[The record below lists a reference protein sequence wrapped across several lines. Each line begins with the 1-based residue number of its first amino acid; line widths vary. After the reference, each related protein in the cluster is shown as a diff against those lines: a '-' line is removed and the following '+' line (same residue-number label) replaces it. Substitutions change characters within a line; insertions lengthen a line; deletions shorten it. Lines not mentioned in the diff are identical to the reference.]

1 MAGRRASHF
10 PTDFLH
16 SCEQWLSQVREL
28 SAGASDGGSRH
39 GYGDACTVAH
49 TRADGVHSM
58 LALLGVPVR
67 WLTRSASGP
76 STPSAQVV
84 GGRQRSDRGVGLTGS
99 SDRLQGRPW
108 PVDLVAVL
116 HSEALGD
123 EPGYSEFVEFVQQ
136 PDAPQGVAGGAH
148 GRRGTG

>member
-1 MAGRRASHF
+1 M
-10 PTDFLH
+10 
-16 SCEQWLSQVREL
+16 
-28 SAGASDGGSRH
+28 
-39 GYGDACTVAH
+39 
-49 TRADGVHSM
+49 
-58 LALLGVPVR
+58 
-67 WLTRSASGP
+67 
-76 STPSAQVV
+76 
-84 GGRQRSDRGVGLTGS
+84 TGS

-123 EPGYSEFVEFVQQ
+123 EHCEDPVGGGAHHPESFCDPGYSEFVEFVQQ